1 MMNNRHTR
9 LALLIAAVCLL
20 FLMGVTSIAY
30 LLGGDKSDDD
40 DRVDPYSVQAEP
52 YTDFHLDVDADS
64 VNPSPSA
71 VKPVGDYTTDLSSE
85 QSRKPEPEQ
94 VRKPASSRQSVLSA
108 YDDGYQ
114 EGYDQ
119 GCEDALS
126 GEDFG
131 NNFDDEN
138 DYTGRENAQYCEGY
152 EDGYENGYYDH
163 IN

>member
-9 LALLIAAVCLL
+9 LTILVVVMSFL
-20 FLMGVTSIAY
+20 FLFLGLTSIAY
-30 LLGGDKSDDD
+30 FLGGDKSDDD
-40 DRVDPYSVQAEP
+40 DRVDPYLIQAEP
-52 YTDFHLDVDADS
+52 YPDFHLDVDVDS

-71 VKPVGDYTTDLSSE
+71 VKPVGDSTTDLSSE
-85 QSRKPEPEQ
+85 LSRKPEQ
-94 VRKPASSRQSVLSA
+94 VRKPAPSRQSVLSA

>member
-30 LLGGDKSDDD
+30 LLGGEKSDND
-40 DRVDPYSVQAEP
+40 DRVDPYSVQADSSA
-52 YTDFHLDVDADS
+52 DFHSTLNMDS

-71 VKPVGDYTTDLSSE
+71 FIPVCDSAAGHSSE

-94 VRKPASSRQSVLSA
+94 VRKPAPSRQSVLSA